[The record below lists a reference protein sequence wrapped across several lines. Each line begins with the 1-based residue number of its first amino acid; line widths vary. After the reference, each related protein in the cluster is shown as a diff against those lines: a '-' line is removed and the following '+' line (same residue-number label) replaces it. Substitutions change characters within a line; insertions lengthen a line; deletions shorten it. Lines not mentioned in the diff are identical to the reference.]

1 VTLFNNE
8 ELARAADDTFRDNH
22 DETFF
27 GEVSS
32 DVTSV
37 SLTENDP
44 THQIL
49 TTGFAY
55 FFAHE
60 WEGGFALAL
69 YPTREARDQAEHA
82 FESKDEDGFSIYLI
96 GMGIALLP

>member
-1 VTLFNNE
+1 MSSIARSTCERTVHALILEIGGHLIVTLFNNE

-69 YPTREARDQAEHA
+69 
-82 FESKDEDGFSIYLI
+82 
-96 GMGIALLP
+96 